1 MNAPVKPSL
10 TIKKR
15 LSAPASLVYAAWTDP
30 EMLLHWFGPDNCTV
44 FHAEADV
51 RIGGRFRVRMKAT
64 DGEIHDVSG
73 EYLVVVPDER
83 LEFTWAW
90 ITMPE
95 RASRVTVTLKPDGDG
110 TILTLFHEQFADE
123 AARAGHEYG
132 WTEAL
137 GKLERR
143 IAEVQAKA

>member
-1 MNAPVKPSL
+1 MSERPSL

-15 LSAPASLVYAAWTDP
+15 LSAPPALVYKAWTDP
-30 EMLLHWFGPDNCTV
+30 EMLMHWFGPNHCTV

-51 RIGGRFRVRMKAT
+51 REGGSFRVRMKAT

-73 EYLVVVPDER
+73 TYLAVVPNER

-95 RASRVTVTLKPDGDG
+95 RASRVTVTLKADGDV

-123 AARAGHEYG
+123 QARAGHEYG
-132 WTEAL
+132 WNEAF
-137 GKLERR
+137 GKLE
-143 IAEVQAKA
+143 QALAATAA

>member
-1 MNAPVKPSL
+1 
-10 TIKKR
+10 
-15 LSAPASLVYAAWTDP
+15 
-30 EMLLHWFGPDNCTV
+30 
-44 FHAEADV
+44 
-51 RIGGRFRVRMKAT
+51 
-64 DGEIHDVSG
+64 
-73 EYLVVVPDER
+73 
-83 LEFTWAW
+83 
-90 ITMPE
+90 MPE

-143 IAEVQAKA
+143 IAEVQATT

>member
-1 MNAPVKPSL
+1 MTVKLSL

-15 LSAPASLVYAAWTDP
+15 LSAPPSLVYQAWTNP
-30 EMLLHWFGPDNCTV
+30 EMLMHWFGPDHCTV

-51 RIGGRFRVRMKAT
+51 RVGGRFRVRMKAT

-73 EYLVVVPDER
+73 TYLVVAPDER

-95 RASRVTVTLKPDGDG
+95 RESRVTVTLKADGDV

-132 WTEAL
+132 WTQAF
-137 GKLERR
+137 GKLERTLE
-143 IAEVQAKA
+143 AALN

>member
-1 MNAPVKPSL
+1 MTAKPSL

-15 LSAPASLVYAAWTDP
+15 LSAPVSLVYQAWTDP
-30 EMLLHWFGPDNCTV
+30 EMLMHWFGPDHCTV

-51 RIGGRFRVRMKAT
+51 RVGGCFRVRMKAT

-73 EYLVVVPDER
+73 TYIVVEPDAR

-95 RASRVTVTLKPDGDG
+95 RESRVTVTLKADGDI
-110 TILTLFHEQFADE
+110 TILTLLHEQFADE

-132 WTEAL
+132 WTQAF
-137 GKLERR
+137 GKLERTLEAR
-143 IAEVQAKA
+143 PA

>member
-1 MNAPVKPSL
+1 MSERPSL

-15 LSAPASLVYAAWTDP
+15 LSAPPELVYKAWTDP
-30 EMLLHWFGPDNCTV
+30 EMLMHWFGPNHCTV
-44 FHAEADV
+44 FHAESDV
-51 RIGGRFRVRMKAT
+51 REGGSFRVRMKAA

-73 EYLVVVPDER
+73 TYLAVVPNER

-95 RASRVTVTLKPDGDG
+95 RESRVTVTLKADGDV
-110 TILTLFHEQFADE
+110 TILTLFHEHFADE

-132 WTEAL
+132 WTEAF
-137 GKLERR
+137 GKLER
-143 IAEVQAKA
+143 ALDAKAA